1 MSMTDEQR
9 RVAAAALVEAERT
22 REWCDPITSTH
33 PDADFEAAIA
43 ADLVAIRHFQQA
55 LALAPDNAVYQYHLG
70 TALFRQNRREEA
82 RQQLSAAL
90 KGTLDKNDRAQA
102 EKMLD
107 KLLTD
112 GALAQAGDGS
122 TADIGFQCISG
133 MFERGHNVLYVCYD
147 NEAYMNT
154 GVQRSS
160 FTPYGAWT
168 STTPMG
174 NPTRKKN
181 LPLIAADHGIPY
193 VATATVDDFRDL
205 QRKVKNALS
214 IEGPKYIHI
223 LAPCPLGWGH
233 PGELTVKICRLAK
246 DTGLF
251 PIFEIIDGKVTNVK
265 KIPVKVPVE
274 EYLKLQGRF
283 RFLFKKGV
291 PTEDVAVIQKIAN
304 QNIER
309 FNL

>member
-1 MSMTDEQR
+1 MNISAEE
-9 RVAAAALVEAERT
+9 LNKVEKK
-22 REWCDPITSTH
+22 DLFTSGH
-33 PDADFEAAIA
+33 RACGGCG
-43 ADLVAIRHFQQA
+43 QA
-55 LALAPDNAVYQYHLG
+55 LAARLVQDASGENTIACVATGCLEVFSSPYPDPSWRIPFLHSLFENASAVASG
-70 TALFRQNRREEA
+70 VEA
-82 RQQLSAAL
+82 AYKAL
-90 KGTLDKNDRAQA
+90 KKGPVNIIAQ
-102 EKMLD
+102 
-107 KLLTD
+107 
-112 GALAQAGDGS
+112 GGDGS
-122 TADIGFQCISG
+122 TADIGFQSISG

-160 FTPYGAWT
+160 FTPYGART

-174 NPTRKKN
+174 NKTRKKN
-181 LPLIAADHGIPY
+181 MPLIAADHGIPY

-205 QRKVKNALS
+205 QRKVKTALS

-233 PGELTVKICRLAK
+233 HGELTVQICRLAK

-251 PIFEIIDGKVTNVK
+251 PIYEIIDGKLANVK
-265 KIPVKVPVE
+265 KIRAKVPVE

-283 RFLFKKGV
+283 SHLFKKGGSKE
-291 PTEDVAVIQKIAN
+291 TIAEIQNIAN

-309 FNL
+309 YNL

>member
-1 MSMTDEQR
+1 MSMKGQHITG
-9 RVAAAALVEAERT
+9 VEKK
-22 REWCDPITSTH
+22 
-33 PDADFEAAIA
+33 
-43 ADLVAIRHFQQA
+43 DLFASGHRACGGCGQA
-55 LALAPDNAVYQYHLG
+55 LAARLVQDASGENTIACVATGCLEVFSSPYPDPAWRVPFLHSLFENAAAVASGVEAAYR
-70 TALFRQNRREEA
+70 ALN
-82 RQQLSAAL
+82 
-90 KGTLDKNDRAQA
+90 KGPVNIIAQ
-102 EKMLD
+102 
-107 KLLTD
+107 
-112 GALAQAGDGS
+112 GGDGS
-122 TADIGFQCISG
+122 TADIGFQAISG

-160 FTPYGAWT
+160 FTPYGART

-174 NPTRKKN
+174 NKTRKKN

-205 QRKVKNALS
+205 QHKVKTALS

-233 PGELTVKICRLAK
+233 HGELTVEICRLAK

-251 PIFEIIDGKVTNVK
+251 PVYEIVDGKVTNVK
-265 KIPVKVPVE
+265 KVPIKKPVE
-274 EYLKLQGRF
+274 EYLKPQGRF
-283 RFLFKKGV
+283 RHLFKKGV
-291 PTEDVAVIQKIAN
+291 PTDEVEEIQKIAN
-304 QNIER
+304 ENIER

>member
-1 MSMTDEQR
+1 MTISAEE
-9 RVAAAALVEAERT
+9 LNKVEKK
-22 REWCDPITSTH
+22 DLFTSGH
-33 PDADFEAAIA
+33 RACGGCG
-43 ADLVAIRHFQQA
+43 QA
-55 LALAPDNAVYQYHLG
+55 LAARLVQDASGENTIACVATGCLEVFSSPYPDPSWRIPFLHSLFENASAVASG
-70 TALFRQNRREEA
+70 VEA
-82 RQQLSAAL
+82 AYKAL
-90 KGTLDKNDRAQA
+90 KKGPVNIIAQ
-102 EKMLD
+102 
-107 KLLTD
+107 
-112 GALAQAGDGS
+112 GGDGS
-122 TADIGFQCISG
+122 TADIGFQSISG

-160 FTPYGAWT
+160 FTPLGART

-174 NPTRKKN
+174 NKTRKKN

-205 QRKVKNALS
+205 QRKVKTALS

-233 PGELTVKICRLAK
+233 HGELTVQICRLAK

-251 PIFEIIDGKVTNVK
+251 PIYEIINGKMTNVK

-283 RFLFKKGV
+283 SHLFKKGGSKE
-291 PTEDVAVIQKIAN
+291 TIAEIQKIAN

-309 FNL
+309 YNL

>member
-1 MSMTDEQR
+1 MEQSTEE
-9 RVAAAALVEAERT
+9 LNTVEKK
-22 REWCDPITSTH
+22 DLFTSGH
-33 PDADFEAAIA
+33 RACGGCG
-43 ADLVAIRHFQQA
+43 QA
-55 LALAPDNAVYQYHLG
+55 LAARLVADASGENTIACVATGCLEVFSSPYPDPSWRIPFLHSLFENAAAVASGVEAAYK
-70 TALFRQNRREEA
+70 ALN
-82 RQQLSAAL
+82 
-90 KGTLDKNDRAQA
+90 KGPVNIIAQ
-102 EKMLD
+102 
-107 KLLTD
+107 
-112 GALAQAGDGS
+112 GGDGS

-160 FTPYGAWT
+160 FTPYGART

-174 NPTRKKN
+174 NKTRKKN
-181 LPLIAADHGIPY
+181 MPLLAADHGIPY

-205 QRKVKNALS
+205 QRKVKTALS

-233 PGELTVKICRLAK
+233 HGELTVKICRLAK

-251 PIFEIIDGKVTNVK
+251 PIYEIIDGKVTNAK
-265 KIPVKVPVE
+265 KIRTKLPVE

-283 RFLFKKGV
+283 KHLFKKGR
-291 PTEDVAVIQKIAN
+291 PSPEVAEIQEIAN

>member
-1 MSMTDEQR
+1 M
-9 RVAAAALVEAERT
+9 AERS
-22 REWCDPITSTH
+22 RYLEGV
-33 PDADFEAAIA
+33 EKK
-43 ADLVAIRHFQQA
+43 DLFASGHRACGGCGQA
-55 LALAPDNAVYQYHLG
+55 LAARLVADAAGENTIACVATGCLEVFSSPYPDPAWRIPFLHSLFENASAVASG
-70 TALFRQNRREEA
+70 VEA
-82 RQQLSAAL
+82 AYKAL
-90 KGTLDKNDRAQA
+90 KKGPVNIIAQ
-102 EKMLD
+102 
-107 KLLTD
+107 
-112 GALAQAGDGS
+112 GGDGS
-122 TADIGFQCISG
+122 TADIGFQSISG

-160 FTPYGAWT
+160 FTPYGART
-168 STTPMG
+168 STTPTG
-174 NPTRKKN
+174 NKTRKKN

-205 QRKVKNALS
+205 QAKVQKALS
-214 IEGPKYIHI
+214 IEGPKYIHV

-233 PGELTVKICRLAK
+233 GGELTVQICRLAR

-251 PIFEIIDGKVTNVK
+251 PVYEIVDGKTTNVR
-265 KIPVKVPVE
+265 KIAAKVGVE

-283 RFLFKKGV
+283 KHLFKRGV
-291 PTEDVAVIQKIAN
+291 PTEEVDVIQEIAN

>member
-1 MSMTDEQR
+1 MNISAEE
-9 RVAAAALVEAERT
+9 LNKVEKK
-22 REWCDPITSTH
+22 
-33 PDADFEAAIA
+33 
-43 ADLVAIRHFQQA
+43 DLFSSGHRACGGCGQA
-55 LALAPDNAVYQYHLG
+55 LAARLVQDASGENTIACVATGCLEVFSSPYPDPAWRIPFLHSLFENASAVASG
-70 TALFRQNRREEA
+70 VEA
-82 RQQLSAAL
+82 AYKAMK
-90 KGTLDKNDRAQA
+90 KGPVNIIAQ
-102 EKMLD
+102 
-107 KLLTD
+107 
-112 GALAQAGDGS
+112 GGDGS
-122 TADIGFQCISG
+122 TADIGFQSISG

-160 FTPYGAWT
+160 FTPFGART

-174 NPTRKKN
+174 NKTRKKN

-205 QRKVKNALS
+205 QRKVKTALS

-233 PGELTVKICRLAK
+233 HGELTVQICRLAK

-251 PIFEIIDGKVTNVK
+251 PIYEIIDGKVTNVR
-265 KIPVKVPVE
+265 KIPAKVPVE

-283 RFLFKKGV
+283 SHLFKKGGDK
-291 PTEDVAVIQKIAN
+291 EIIAEIQQIAN

>member
-1 MSMTDEQR
+1 MEQS
-9 RVAAAALVEAERT
+9 AEELNKVEKK
-22 REWCDPITSTH
+22 DLFTSGH
-33 PDADFEAAIA
+33 RACGGCG
-43 ADLVAIRHFQQA
+43 QA
-55 LALAPDNAVYQYHLG
+55 LAARLVQDASGENTIACVATGCLEVFSSPYPDPSWRIPFLHSLFENASAVASG
-70 TALFRQNRREEA
+70 VEA
-82 RQQLSAAL
+82 AYKAL
-90 KGTLDKNDRAQA
+90 KKGPVNIIAQ
-102 EKMLD
+102 
-107 KLLTD
+107 
-112 GALAQAGDGS
+112 GGDGS
-122 TADIGFQCISG
+122 TADIGFQSISG

-160 FTPYGAWT
+160 FTPLGART

-174 NPTRKKN
+174 NKTRKKN
-181 LPLIAADHGIPY
+181 MPLIAADHGIPY

-205 QRKVKNALS
+205 QRKVKTALS

-233 PGELTVKICRLAK
+233 HGELTVKICRLAK

-251 PIFEIIDGKVTNVK
+251 PIYEIINGKMTNVR
-265 KIPVKVPVE
+265 KIPAKVPVE

-283 RFLFKKGV
+283 SHLFKKGGSKE
-291 PTEDVAVIQKIAN
+291 TIAEIQEIAN

-309 FNL
+309 YNL

>member
-1 MSMTDEQR
+1 MEQS
-9 RVAAAALVEAERT
+9 AE
-22 REWCDPITSTH
+22 ELNKIEKKDLFTSGH
-33 PDADFEAAIA
+33 RACGGCG
-43 ADLVAIRHFQQA
+43 QA
-55 LALAPDNAVYQYHLG
+55 LAARLVADASGENTIACVATGCLEVFSSPYPDPSWRIPFLHSLFENAAAVASGVEAAYK
-70 TALFRQNRREEA
+70 ALN
-82 RQQLSAAL
+82 
-90 KGTLDKNDRAQA
+90 KGPVNIIAQ
-102 EKMLD
+102 
-107 KLLTD
+107 
-112 GALAQAGDGS
+112 GGDGS
-122 TADIGFQCISG
+122 TADIGFQCMSG

-160 FTPYGAWT
+160 FTPLGART

-174 NPTRKKN
+174 NKTRKKN
-181 LPLIAADHGIPY
+181 MPLLAADHGIPY

-205 QRKVKNALS
+205 QRKVKTALS

-233 PGELTVKICRLAK
+233 HGELSVQICRLAK
-246 DTGLF
+246 DTGIF
-251 PIFEIIDGKVTNVK
+251 PIYEIVDGKVTNVL

-283 RFLFKKGV
+283 KHLFKKGQ
-291 PTEDVAVIQKIAN
+291 PTPEVAEIQEIAN
-304 QNIER
+304 QNIAR

>member
-1 MSMTDEQR
+1 MNQSAEE
-9 RVAAAALVEAERT
+9 LNKVEKK
-22 REWCDPITSTH
+22 
-33 PDADFEAAIA
+33 
-43 ADLVAIRHFQQA
+43 DLFASGHRACGGCGQA
-55 LALAPDNAVYQYHLG
+55 LAARLVQDASGENTIACVATGCLEVFSSPYPDPSWRIPFLHSLFENASAVASG
-70 TALFRQNRREEA
+70 VEA
-82 RQQLSAAL
+82 AYKAL
-90 KGTLDKNDRAQA
+90 KKGPVNIIAQ
-102 EKMLD
+102 
-107 KLLTD
+107 
-112 GALAQAGDGS
+112 GGDGS
-122 TADIGFQCISG
+122 TADIGFQSISG

-160 FTPYGAWT
+160 FTPYGART

-174 NPTRKKN
+174 NKTRKKN
-181 LPLIAADHGIPY
+181 MPLIAADHGIPY

-205 QRKVKNALS
+205 QRKVKTALS

-233 PGELTVKICRLAK
+233 HGELTVQICRLAK

-251 PIFEIIDGKVTNVK
+251 PIYEIIDGKLANVK
-265 KIPVKVPVE
+265 KIRAKVPVE

-283 RFLFKKGV
+283 SHLFKKGGS
-291 PTEDVAVIQKIAN
+291 PETIAEIQEIAN

-309 FNL
+309 YNL

>member
-1 MSMTDEQR
+1 MEQS
-9 RVAAAALVEAERT
+9 AE
-22 REWCDPITSTH
+22 ELNKIEKKDLFTSGH
-33 PDADFEAAIA
+33 RACGGCG
-43 ADLVAIRHFQQA
+43 QA
-55 LALAPDNAVYQYHLG
+55 LAARLVADASGENTIACVATGCLEVFSSPYPDPSWRIPFLHSLFENAAAVASGVEAAYK
-70 TALFRQNRREEA
+70 ALN
-82 RQQLSAAL
+82 
-90 KGTLDKNDRAQA
+90 KGPINIIAQ
-102 EKMLD
+102 
-107 KLLTD
+107 
-112 GALAQAGDGS
+112 GGDGS

-160 FTPYGAWT
+160 FTPLGDRT

-174 NPTRKKN
+174 NKTRKKN
-181 LPLIAADHGIPY
+181 LPLLAADHGIPY

-205 QRKVKNALS
+205 QRKVKTALS

-233 PGELTVKICRLAK
+233 HGELTVKICRLAK

-251 PIFEIIDGKVTNVK
+251 PIYEIIDGKVTNVG
-265 KIPVKVPVE
+265 KIRTKLPVE

-283 RFLFKKGV
+283 KHLFKKGR
-291 PTEDVAVIQKIAN
+291 PSPEVAEIQEIAN

>member
-1 MSMTDEQR
+1 MTINAEE
-9 RVAAAALVEAERT
+9 LNKVEKK
-22 REWCDPITSTH
+22 DLFTSGH
-33 PDADFEAAIA
+33 RACGGCG
-43 ADLVAIRHFQQA
+43 QA
-55 LALAPDNAVYQYHLG
+55 LAARLVQDASGENTIACVATGCLEVFSSPYPDPSWRIPFLHSLFENASAVASG
-70 TALFRQNRREEA
+70 VEA
-82 RQQLSAAL
+82 AYKAL
-90 KGTLDKNDRAQA
+90 KKGPVNIIAQ
-102 EKMLD
+102 
-107 KLLTD
+107 
-112 GALAQAGDGS
+112 GGDGS
-122 TADIGFQCISG
+122 TADIGFQSISG

-160 FTPYGAWT
+160 FTPLGART

-174 NPTRKKN
+174 NKTRKKN

-193 VATATVDDFRDL
+193 VATATVDDFKDL
-205 QRKVKNALS
+205 QRKVKTALS

-233 PGELTVKICRLAK
+233 HGELTVQICRLAK
-246 DTGLF
+246 DSGLF
-251 PIFEIIDGKVTNVK
+251 PIYEIIDGKITNVK
-265 KIPVKVPVE
+265 KIPAKVPVE

-283 RFLFKKGV
+283 SHLFKKGGSKEV
-291 PTEDVAVIQKIAN
+291 IAEIQKIAN

>member
-1 MSMTDEQR
+1 MEQSTEE
-9 RVAAAALVEAERT
+9 LNTVEKK
-22 REWCDPITSTH
+22 DLFTSGH
-33 PDADFEAAIA
+33 RACGGCG
-43 ADLVAIRHFQQA
+43 QA
-55 LALAPDNAVYQYHLG
+55 LAARLVADASGENTIACVATGCLEVFSSPYPDPSWRIPFLHSLFENAAAVASG
-70 TALFRQNRREEA
+70 VEA
-82 RQQLSAAL
+82 AYKAL
-90 KGTLDKNDRAQA
+90 KKGPVNIIAQ
-102 EKMLD
+102 
-107 KLLTD
+107 
-112 GALAQAGDGS
+112 GGDGS

-160 FTPYGAWT
+160 FTPYGAKT

-174 NPTRKKN
+174 NKTRKKDM
-181 LPLIAADHGIPY
+181 PLLAADHGIPY

-205 QRKVKNALS
+205 QRKVKTALS

-233 PGELTVKICRLAK
+233 HGELTVKICRLAK

-251 PIFEIIDGKVTNVK
+251 PIYEIINGKVTNVG
-265 KIPVKVPVE
+265 KIRTKLPVE

-283 RFLFKKGV
+283 KHLFTKGGPSPV
-291 PTEDVAVIQKIAN
+291 VAEIQEIAN

>member
-1 MSMTDEQR
+1 MNQSAEE
-9 RVAAAALVEAERT
+9 LNKVEKK
-22 REWCDPITSTH
+22 DLFTSGH
-33 PDADFEAAIA
+33 RACGGCG
-43 ADLVAIRHFQQA
+43 QA
-55 LALAPDNAVYQYHLG
+55 LAARLVQDASGENTIACVATGCLEVFSSPYPDPSWRIPFLHSLFENASAVASG
-70 TALFRQNRREEA
+70 VEA
-82 RQQLSAAL
+82 AYKAL
-90 KGTLDKNDRAQA
+90 KKGPVNIIAQ
-102 EKMLD
+102 
-107 KLLTD
+107 
-112 GALAQAGDGS
+112 GGDGS
-122 TADIGFQCISG
+122 TADIGFQSISG

-160 FTPYGAWT
+160 FTPLGART

-174 NPTRKKN
+174 NKTRKKN

-205 QRKVKNALS
+205 QRKVKTALS

-233 PGELTVKICRLAK
+233 HGELTVQICRLAK

-251 PIFEIIDGKVTNVK
+251 PIYEIIDGKITNVR
-265 KIPVKVPVE
+265 KIPAKVPVQ

-283 RFLFKKGV
+283 SHLFKKGGSK
-291 PTEDVAVIQKIAN
+291 EVIAEIQQIAN

>member
-1 MSMTDEQR
+1 MTISAEE
-9 RVAAAALVEAERT
+9 LNKVEKK
-22 REWCDPITSTH
+22 DLFTSGH
-33 PDADFEAAIA
+33 RACGGCG
-43 ADLVAIRHFQQA
+43 QA
-55 LALAPDNAVYQYHLG
+55 LAARLVQDASGENTIACVATGCLEVFSSPYPDPSWRIPFLHSLFENASAVASG
-70 TALFRQNRREEA
+70 VEA
-82 RQQLSAAL
+82 AYKAL
-90 KGTLDKNDRAQA
+90 KKGPVNIIAQ
-102 EKMLD
+102 
-107 KLLTD
+107 
-112 GALAQAGDGS
+112 GGDGS
-122 TADIGFQCISG
+122 TADIGFQSISG

-160 FTPYGAWT
+160 FTPFGART

-174 NPTRKKN
+174 NKTRKKN

-205 QRKVKNALS
+205 QRKVKTALS

-233 PGELTVKICRLAK
+233 HGELTIQICRLAK
-246 DTGLF
+246 DSGLF
-251 PIFEIIDGKVTNVK
+251 PIYEIIDGKITNVR
-265 KIPVKVPVE
+265 KIPAKVPVE

-283 RFLFKKGV
+283 SHLFKKGGSK
-291 PTEDVAVIQKIAN
+291 EIIAEIQQIAN